1 MDFSISYHPISEEQM
16 KTWYFDAFEDIG
28 VCNTL
33 EQRIPEKQLK
43 NHSREEVESYYTNK
57 YKTIIQRS
65 RELDYDNFN
74 KWHGYFIAITQG
86 FFENFYFVQGSALS
100 GIIDTEFHKTY
111 VSNWKDVI
119 PSGYIEDLQVSNT
132 LEGPFSAGVY
142 INAQNVKKL
151 LNDYKNDSVIKELL
165 DEQFLGA
172 KVEVLLAALT
182 YASKNDQ
189 GLLEASKVIE
199 QKEELFEEPE
209 CFSNVFN
216 CDVMSAAVY
225 TSDLAAKFDA
235 IYKGAGE

>member
-16 KTWYFDAFEDIG
+16 KQWYFEAFEDIG

-33 EQRIPEKQLK
+33 AQRIPEKQLK
-43 NHSREEVESYYTNK
+43 NHSREDVESYYKDK

-65 RELDYDNFN
+65 RELDYDSFN
-74 KWHGYFIAITQG
+74 KWHGYFIAIAQG

-100 GIIDTEFHKTY
+100 SIIDPEFHETY
-111 VSNWKDVI
+111 VTDWKDVI
-119 PSGYIEDLQVSNT
+119 PSDYIEDLQVSNK

-142 INAQNVKKL
+142 LSSENVKKL
-151 LNDYKNDSVIKELL
+151 LTDYKNDSTLKELL
-165 DEQFLGA
+165 DEQFEGR
-172 KVEVLLAALT
+172 KIEVLLAALE
-182 YASKNDQ
+182 YASKNNQ

-199 QKEELFEEPE
+199 QKEELFEEPA

-225 TSDLAAKFDA
+225 TSDLAAHFDS

>member
-33 EQRIPEKQLK
+33 EQRIPQKQLK
-43 NHSREEVESYYTNK
+43 EHSREEVEAYYKDK

-65 RELDYDNFN
+65 RELEYDSFN
-74 KWHGYFIAITQG
+74 KWHGYFIAIAQG

-100 GIIDTEFHKTY
+100 SIIDPEFHKIY
-111 VSNWKDVI
+111 VSNWEDVI
-119 PSGYIEDLQVSNT
+119 PSDYIEDLQVSNK
-132 LEGPFSAGVY
+132 LEGPYSAGVY
-142 INAQNVKKL
+142 LNAQNVKKL

-165 DEQFLGA
+165 DEQFVGA
-172 KVEVLLAALT
+172 KIEVLLAALT
-182 YASKNDQ
+182 YASKNNQ

-199 QKEELFEEPE
+199 QKEELFEEPA

-225 TSDLAAKFDA
+225 TSDLAAQFDA
-235 IYKGAGE
+235 IYKGTGE